1 MRKIRGSVIALAL
14 VAVVAVIAAGCGS
27 SNSSSSS
34 SSSAGASSSGSGSSA
49 STSSSS
55 SNGKPI
61 VIGAAIDFSA
71 LMAPT
76 DDPALYGAEIEAA
89 KINAAGGVDG
99 HQIKFDIANTQL
111 KPAQTRSD
119 ALNLVQ
125 KGANVLW
132 VTCDVD
138 FSTPS
143 ITVGLA
149 SKLLTIAPCIGTD
162 QMGPKRF
169 GTAGELAFSYG
180 NVAQDEG
187 AADAQIAIKQ
197 GWKTATVVTDKQIVY
212 SVDVCEAFAN
222 KFKALGG
229 KVISQQTWTQGDHT
243 IANVANRVNSDH
255 ADVIQVCTTAAP
267 DISTLLSDVRSA
279 GNNTPFLAPW
289 SLDGTYWMPKSPKI
303 STNFWT
309 DSYTSIYGDDPSSAV
324 KAMIAKLTAQ
334 GHAPTTGGFV
344 TGAAAIDG
352 IVAAVKANGG
362 STDGAKLAATMQGFK
377 NLPTISG
384 DVSFSSSLHTVS
396 GRAYRVLEVVNGKG
410 HFKYLIKSGGLA
422 QIAG

>member
-1 MRKIRGSVIALAL
+1 MRKFRGSATALAL
-14 VAVVAVIAAGCGS
+14 VAVAAVIVAGCGS
-27 SNSSSSS
+27 SKSSSSSGSAASASNSSSS
-34 SSSAGASSSGSGSSA
+34 G
-49 STSSSS
+49 
-55 SNGKPI
+55 NGKPI
-61 VIGAAIDFSA
+61 VIGAAIDFTA

-76 DDPALYGAEIEAA
+76 DDPALYGAEIEAN
-89 KINAAGGVDG
+89 KINAQGGVDG
-99 HQIKFDIANTQL
+99 HPIKFAVANTQL

-119 ALNLVQ
+119 ALNLVS
-125 KGANVLW
+125 KGANILW

-149 SKLLTIAPCIGTD
+149 SKLLTVAPCIGTD

-169 GTAGELAFSYG
+169 GSAGELAFSYG

-197 GWKTATVVTDKQIVY
+197 GWKTADVVADKQIVY
-212 SVDVCEAFAN
+212 NVNVCQAFAN

-229 KVISQQTWTQGDHT
+229 KVISSQTWTQGDHT
-243 IANVANRVNSDH
+243 IANIANRVNSDH
-255 ADVIQVCTTAAP
+255 AGVIQVCTTAAP

-289 SLDGTYWMPKSPKI
+289 SLDGTYWMPKNPKI

-309 DSYTSIYGDDPSSAV
+309 DSYTSIYGDDPSAAV
-324 KAMIAKLTAQ
+324 KSMIAKLKSE

-352 IVAAVKANGG
+352 IAAAIKQAGG
-362 STDGAKLAATMQGFK
+362 STDGAKLSSIMQGFH

-384 DVSFSSSLHTVS
+384 LVSFSPQLHTVF
-396 GRAYRVLEVVNGKG
+396 GRTYRVLEVTNGKG
-410 HFKYLIKSGGLA
+410 QFKYLIKSGGLA
-422 QIAG
+422 PL

>member
-1 MRKIRGSVIALAL
+1 MRKFSRSLFALAL
-14 VAVVAVIAAGCGS
+14 IAAVAVIVAACGS
-27 SNSSSSS
+27 SSNST
-34 SSSAGASSSGSGSSA
+34 SSASSGSGSSGSG
-49 STSSSS
+49 STTGSSSS
-55 SNGKPI
+55 SGGKPI
-61 VIGAAIDFSA
+61 VIGAAIDFTA

-76 DDPALYGAEIEAA
+76 DDPALYGAEIEAN
-89 KINAAGGVDG
+89 KVNAAGGVDG
-99 HQIKFDIANTQL
+99 RKIKFDIANTQL

-125 KGANVLW
+125 KGANILW

-143 ITVGLA
+143 ITVGLS

-169 GTAGELAFSYG
+169 GSAGELAFSYG

-197 GWKTATVVTDKQIVY
+197 GWKTADVVYDKQIVY
-212 SVDVCEAFAN
+212 NVDTCEAFIN
-222 KFKALGG
+222 KFKSLGG
-229 KVISQQTWTQGDHT
+229 KVISTQTWTQGDHT
-243 IANVANRVNSDH
+243 IGNLANRVNSDH
-255 ADVIQVCTTAAP
+255 SDVIQVCTTAAP
-267 DISTLLSDVRSA
+267 DISTFLSDVRSA
-279 GNNTPFLAPW
+279 GNNTPMLAPW
-289 SLDGTYWMPKSPKI
+289 SLDGTYWMPKNPKI

-309 DSYTSIYGDDPSSAV
+309 DSYTSIYGDDPSAAV
-324 KAMIAKLTAQ
+324 RAMIAKLTAE

-352 IVAAVKANGG
+352 IVAAVKQAGG
-362 STDGAKLAATMQGFK
+362 STDGTKLASIMQGFN

-384 DVSFSSSLHTVS
+384 LVSFSSSLHTVS

-422 QIAG
+422 QIPG